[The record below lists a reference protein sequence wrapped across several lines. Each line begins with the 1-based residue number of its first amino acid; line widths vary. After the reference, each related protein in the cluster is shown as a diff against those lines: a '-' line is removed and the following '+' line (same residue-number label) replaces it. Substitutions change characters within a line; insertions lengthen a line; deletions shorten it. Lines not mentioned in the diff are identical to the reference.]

1 MRKCKT
7 IPAEILSLMVR
18 AGPSRPPLPYGPCS
32 LPPRFYLD
40 GGGGGGMCAFA
51 GGCLAGGT
59 LTLTR
64 GHWEDV
70 PTTRSTDAFQFRRL
84 SWNP

>member
-1 MRKCKT
+1 
-7 IPAEILSLMVR
+7 
-18 AGPSRPPLPYGPCS
+18 
-32 LPPRFYLD
+32 
-40 GGGGGGMCAFA
+40 MCAFA

-64 GHWEDV
+64 GHWEKREDV